1 MKIFGKTV
9 EQKTILIVL
18 SVLVLVAVLALVGW
32 RYRPYSF
39 HGMVMKSAELAPNF
53 TLASSRTGETVQ
65 LRDFEGQIVLL
76 YFGYTTCPDVCPA
89 TLADVAEAFEM
100 IGKKS
105 DQVQFL
111 WITVDPERDTPEM
124 MEDYVQHFHPDFLG
138 LVPRSAEETL
148 AVATQYGI
156 YYERK
161 DYGSATGY
169 LMDHTAT
176 ITMIDKEGYVRV
188 VYPFGT
194 TPEDLAADLNY
205 VANRW

>member
-1 MKIFGKTV
+1 MASKRNR
-9 EQKTILIVL
+9 ILIITL
-18 SVLVLVAVLALVGW
+18 ATLLVAILGVVGW

-53 TLASSRTGETVQ
+53 TLISSRTGEPVQ
-65 LRDFEGQIVLL
+65 LRDFRGQVVLL

-89 TLADVAEAFEM
+89 TLSDVAQAFDKLGRKAE
-100 IGKKS
+100 
-105 DQVQFL
+105 QVQLL
-111 WITVDPERDTPEM
+111 WITVDPERDTPLKM
-124 MEDYVQHFHPDFLG
+124 QDYVLHFDPDFLG

-156 YYERK
+156 YYEKR

-176 ITMIDKEGYVRV
+176 ITLIDKDSYVRV

-194 TPEDLAADLNY
+194 TPEDLAADLEY
-205 VANRW
+205 ILSRW